1 ANHYLES
8 WGDAQFKKGNYSLMQ
23 PTIKELF
30 DTRQF
35 QTALLKWMGKDVSY
49 YDYIRETWNNGVLA
63 GSEWNKALHDG
74 VFVSQAD
81 DVSQMT
87 VAAPA
92 ASDENEPVLSTIPLT
107 SAISALSGATSEG
120 MEITLYSKTG
130 IGD

>member
-1 ANHYLES
+1 STSAVKTLLTDMKSGKIGALIMDGVNPVYSLPDAAEFVEGLGNVDLTLAFSTNTNETTELVQYVGAANHYLES

-63 GSEWNKALHDG
+63 
-74 VFVSQAD
+74 
-81 DVSQMT
+81 
-87 VAAPA
+87 
-92 ASDENEPVLSTIPLT
+92 
-107 SAISALSGATSEG
+107 
-120 MEITLYSKTG
+120 
-130 IGD
+130 